1 MRLRTVAKLGV
12 VLSVVLFCIAVG
24 FYGFTRLSMTDRGRE
39 FNLFS
44 LVPSNSIGVL
54 ESDNIN
60 YFLNDFPQLNYSNEL
75 GDFQFPGLFNF
86 ILGGLNEY
94 ATQKAHGLS
103 SRMSRLLVS
112 FHAPG
117 SPRDQV
123 VYFRMGAGDEK
134 LLADMLQERAPGEF
148 QPKKEKYRGKNIYIY
163 PLNNNE
169 FLAVYSGSG
178 FFVASYQ
185 KRLIE
190 EVIDAKED
198 ETALSDDE
206 VFSKVFEKKKSHNF
220 LT

>member
-1 MRLRTVAKLGV
+1 MFWKA
-12 VLSVVLFCIAVG
+12 II
-24 FYGFTRLSMTDRGRE
+24 
-39 FNLFS
+39 
-44 LVPSNSIGVL
+44 SI
-54 ESDNIN
+54 I
-60 YFLNDFPQLNYSNEL
+60 FNDFPQLNYSNEL

-148 QPKKEKYRGKNIYIY
+148 QPKKEN
-163 PLNNNE
+163 
-169 FLAVYSGSG
+169 
-178 FFVASYQ
+178 
-185 KRLIE
+185 IE
-190 EVIDAKED
+190 ERIFIFI
-198 ETALSDDE
+198 L
-206 VFSKVFEKKKSHNF
+206 
-220 LT
+220 

>member
-94 ATQKAHGLS
+94 ATQTDL
-103 SRMSRLLVS
+103 
-112 FHAPG
+112 
-117 SPRDQV
+117 
-123 VYFRMGAGDEK
+123 
-134 LLADMLQERAPGEF
+134 
-148 QPKKEKYRGKNIYIY
+148 
-163 PLNNNE
+163 
-169 FLAVYSGSG
+169 
-178 FFVASYQ
+178 
-185 KRLIE
+185 
-190 EVIDAKED
+190 
-198 ETALSDDE
+198 
-206 VFSKVFEKKKSHNF
+206 
-220 LT
+220 

>member
-44 LVPSNSIGVL
+44 LVPSTSIGVL
-54 ESDNIN
+54 ESDNIT

-94 ATQKAHGLS
+94 TTQKAHGLS
-103 SRMSRLLVS
+103 SQMSRLLVS

-134 LLADMLQERAPGEF
+134 LLANMLQERAPGDF
-148 QPKKEKYRGKNIYIY
+148 QPKKEKYRGKAIYI
-163 PLNNNE
+163 
-169 FLAVYSGSG
+169 
-178 FFVASYQ
+178 
-185 KRLIE
+185 
-190 EVIDAKED
+190 
-198 ETALSDDE
+198 
-206 VFSKVFEKKKSHNF
+206 
-220 LT
+220 